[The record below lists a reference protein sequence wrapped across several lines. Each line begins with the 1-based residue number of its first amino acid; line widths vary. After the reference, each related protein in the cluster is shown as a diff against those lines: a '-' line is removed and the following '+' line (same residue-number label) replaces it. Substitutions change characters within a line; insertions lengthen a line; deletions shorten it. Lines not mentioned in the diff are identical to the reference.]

1 MNQDQYTGLYEI
13 EKNKKDGTVKIGT
26 GISLKKT
33 NKKKIHER
41 ILIRIRKKNYKVKSA
56 GVYVIIEFI
65 KDQVVE
71 SSIDDPDV
79 KVGDEQDKI
88 IGFR

>member
-1 MNQDQYTGLYEI
+1 M
-13 EKNKKDGTVKIGT
+13 
-26 GISLKKT
+26 
-33 NKKKIHER
+33 
-41 ILIRIRKKNYKVKSA
+41 KSA